1 MGSTNILRFSLI
13 ALVVCG
19 MHAPLASF
27 AEAAATAPAKT
38 PLELQIERLQSAV
51 QKSNDLATGKPQI
64 NTMSS
69 LANADQAPLAAGAE
83 QNPDFFANA
92 APSAQPVAAPAPEKP
107 PIRDEAYVKSVKEVL
122 PFSGDQISSLR
133 DVFNQV
139 QRAQGNDPNT
149 PPKPTSRSVI
159 IDMSPGAT
167 PQIIR
172 MQSGFVSALVFT
184 DRSGAPWPISAYD
197 LGDPKSFNIQWDKS
211 SQIRQ
216 SHILLVQAITMYK
229 RGNLAVLLKDLPT
242 PIMID
247 LDPGQKAVDYRVDLR
262 IPVAGP
268 NTEITTMSLPSGAD
282 SILLEVLN
290 GIPPNGSQR
299 LSIDGFD
306 GDIWYHAGN
315 MYVRTRMTI
324 LSPGWKATL
333 SSADGMHAYQI
344 SKTPVI
350 LASLHG
356 KVSRLIVKGF

>member
-1 MGSTNILRFSLI
+1 MGSTNIFRFSLI
-13 ALVVCG
+13 AMVVCG
-19 MHAPLASF
+19 MHAPVSSF
-27 AEAAATAPAKT
+27 AQAAGATPAKT
-38 PLELQIERLQSAV
+38 PLELQIERLQTAV

-64 NTMSS
+64 NS
-69 LANADQAPLAAGAE
+69 LAATDTPGQNTLAAGAE
-83 QNPDFFANA
+83 QNPDFFEN
-92 APSAQPVAAPAPEKP
+92 APAPVQAVAPAAPERP
-107 PIRDEAYVKSVKEVL
+107 PIRDEAYAKMSKEVL
-122 PFSGDQISSLR
+122 PFTGEQITTLR

-139 QRAQGNDPNT
+139 QRAQGNDPT
-149 PPKPTSRSVI
+149 APPKPTSRSVI

-184 DRSGAPWPISAYD
+184 DRSGAPWPISAFD

-211 SQIRQ
+211 SQIHQ

-268 NTEITTMSLPSGAD
+268 NTEITTMTLPSGAD
-282 SILLEVLN
+282 AILLEVLN
-290 GIPPNGSQR
+290 GIPPSGSQR
-299 LSIDGFD
+299 LSIEGFD
-306 GDIWYHAGN
+306 GDIWYHGGN

-356 KVSRLIVKGF
+356 KVSRLIVKGL

>member
-1 MGSTNILRFSLI
+1 MGSKNILGVSFV
-13 ALVVCG
+13 ALVVFG
-19 MHAPLASF
+19 MHLPLTTF
-27 AEAAATAPAKT
+27 AEDAAAKVAKT
-38 PLELQIERLQSAV
+38 PLELQIERLQTAV
-51 QKSNDLATGKPQI
+51 QKSKDPNAIQAQTNATTLGTTQDLTA
-64 NTMSS
+64 S
-69 LANADQAPLAAGAE
+69 AN
-83 QNPDFFANA
+83 QNPDFFAA
-92 APSAQPVAAPAPEKP
+92 APVAQPQAAPVAPERP
-107 PIRDEAYVKSVKEVL
+107 PVRDEAYAKMSKDVL
-122 PFSGDQISSLR
+122 PFNAEQVTSLR

-139 QRAQGNDPNT
+139 QRAQASDPNT

-167 PQIIR
+167 PQVVR

-197 LGDPKSFNIQWDKS
+197 LGDPRSFNIQWDKS
-211 SQIRQ
+211 SQIHQ

-242 PIMID
+242 PVMID

-268 NTEITTMSLPSGAD
+268 NTEITTLSLPSGAD

-290 GIPPNGSQR
+290 GVPPGGSQR

-306 GDIWYHAGN
+306 GDIWYVGGN

-344 SKTPVI
+344 AKTPVI

-356 KVSRLIVKGF
+356 KVSRLIVKGL